1 MGNTTSFSDPSGDRL
16 CTLLKSKKSLLIP
29 GTFDALSALIAK
41 QAGFEA
47 LYLSGFSVSGS
58 MLAKPDI
65 GLVTASEMTERAR
78 QIVAAVGDTPLIADG
93 DNGYGGEHSVARLV
107 NAYEQAG
114 VQSIQLEDQ
123 VSPKRCGHMDKK
135 QVVTL
140 EEAVSKI
147 GMAVRSRQSKEFLI
161 MARTDTRATHGLD
174 DALRRGE
181 AFLKAGA
188 DMLFIEAPESI
199 EEMEIIKQEF
209 PDTVLVANMV
219 EEGKTPELA
228 LNQLADLGYQVVL
241 RPISALLTA
250 TKALQGSYAA
260 LSQSGKSEPPPTRL
274 TFQAYNDLV
283 GLSD

>member
-1 MGNTTSFSDPSGDRL
+1 MGNPTSFSDPSGDRL

-93 DNGYGGEHSVARLV
+93 DNGYGSEHDVARLV
-107 NAYEQAG
+107 NAFEQAG

-161 MARTDTRATHGLD
+161 MARTDSRATHGLD
-174 DALRRGE
+174 EALRRGE
-181 AFLKAGA
+181 AFLKTGA

-219 EEGKTPELA
+219 EEGKTPELS

-250 TKALQGSYAA
+250 AKALQGSYAA

>member
-1 MGNTTSFSDPSGDRL
+1 
-16 CTLLKSKKSLLIP
+16 
-29 GTFDALSALIAK
+29 
-41 QAGFEA
+41 
-47 LYLSGFSVSGS
+47 

-174 DALRRGE
+174 EALRRGE
-181 AFLKAGA
+181 AFLKTGA
-188 DMLFIEAPESI
+188 DMLFIEAPENI

-219 EEGKTPELA
+219 EEGKTPELS

-250 TKALQGSYAA
+250 AKALQGSYAA